1 MTISCCIA
9 GRVYSKRVQGK
20 LVFYDV
26 RADGAKVQVMADV
39 ATSGGDL
46 AAFVALHNGV
56 KIGDIIGVEG
66 FPGTRR
72 HHFPMLSALREPFL
86 LLPDLPQPQGVIG
99 RVWTYLINMHAARVA
114 VCVSIAQD
122 FCCMCMVDINW
133 CACRQVQERGAFTL
147 PPEV

>member
-1 MTISCCIA
+1 MFQFSTATAVMSQEGLLSLTSYAYTNISCRIA

-46 AAFVALHNGV
+46 AAFVALHNSV

-66 FPGTRR
+66 FPGTRH
-72 HHFPMLSALREPFL
+72 HHFPMLSAWIDFFL
-86 LLPDLPQPQGVIG
+86 LLPDFPQPQAVIG
-99 RVWTYLINMHAARVA
+99 RLRIYLIDMHAACVA
-114 VCVSIAQD
+114 V
-122 FCCMCMVDINW
+122 
-133 CACRQVQERGAFTL
+133 
-147 PPEV
+147 

>member
-1 MTISCCIA
+1 MCLHLSLFCCAA

-46 AAFVALHNGV
+46 AGFVALHNSV

-66 FPGTRR
+66 FPGTGY
-72 HHFPMLSALREPFL
+72 HCVSILTSYSGYYL
-86 LLPDLPQPQGVIG
+86 LLPG
-99 RVWTYLINMHAARVA
+99 
-114 VCVSIAQD
+114 S
-122 FCCMCMVDINW
+122 
-133 CACRQVQERGAFTL
+133 
-147 PPEV
+147 

>member
-1 MTISCCIA
+1 M
-9 GRVYSKRVQGK
+9 QGK

-66 FPGTRR
+66 FPGTR
-72 HHFPMLSALREPFL
+72 HHHSLCSSLEATSSCYCQIFPSRRL
-86 LLPDLPQPQGVIG
+86 
-99 RVWTYLINMHAARVA
+99 
-114 VCVSIAQD
+114 
-122 FCCMCMVDINW
+122 
-133 CACRQVQERGAFTL
+133 
-147 PPEV
+147 